1 MRHFIAPGPVALGS
15 SRVSNASTAR
25 ALIASP
31 GLAHKLTAYVG
42 GAIPAISIAAITP
55 AADEDLRP
63 ATGAQVQAA
72 RGRLH
77 WRFLENAKDEESTE
91 VDGPREQCDT
101 DRSHGSPAGQWAGH
115 LDPQW
120 RCGTVLDLAVEAGAA
135 PVVLLRQ
142 TPFYHAPSPM
152 RRGARLPSP
161 YGLLTSRS
169 ASTSRLRQ
177 VRRFRNIDF
186 YTCVTPPLHDAAG
199 KARILTAIDSRLARD
214 YERLPET
221 LSGLHFIVFA
231 MLMLV
236 HFVDLSKSA

>member
-1 MRHFIAPGPVALGS
+1 MRHFIAPGPIALGA

-25 ALIASP
+25 ALIASS
-31 GLAHKLTAYVG
+31 GLAHTVTAYIG
-42 GAIPAISIAAITP
+42 GTIPAISIAAIAP

-91 VDGPREQCDT
+91 VDGPCKQCDT
-101 DRSHGSPAGQWAGH
+101 DRSHGSPAGH
-115 LDPQW
+115 LDPLW

-152 RRGARLPSP
+152 RRGARLQSP
-161 YGLLTSRS
+161 YGLPTSRP
-169 ASTSRLRQ
+169 ASTSRFRQ
-177 VRRFRNIDF
+177 VRRFCNVDF
-186 YTCVTPPLHDAAG
+186 YTCVMPPLRDAAG
-199 KARILTAIDSRLARD
+199 KARILTAIDSGR
-214 YERLPET
+214 T
-221 LSGLHFIVFA
+221 
-231 MLMLV
+231 
-236 HFVDLSKSA
+236 SA